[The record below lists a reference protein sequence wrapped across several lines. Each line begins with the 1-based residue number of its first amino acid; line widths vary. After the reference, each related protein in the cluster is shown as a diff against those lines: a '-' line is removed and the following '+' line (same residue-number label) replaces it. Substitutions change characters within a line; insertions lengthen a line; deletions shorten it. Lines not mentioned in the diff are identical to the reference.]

1 MQVAGTKANYLPHN
15 HRQNDTHTINGAGA
29 SVWTVC

>member
-15 HRQNDTHTINGAGA
+15 HRQNDTHTVNGAGA